1 MRNGWVSK
9 NLTLDTIL
17 LQPRYYTE
25 EFVFKHVL
33 ENSGFY
39 DWIDED

>member
-1 MRNGWVSK
+1 MRNGWASK
-9 NLTLDTIL
+9 NPTLDTIR
-17 LQPRYYTE
+17 LQPMHYTE
-25 EFVFKHVL
+25 VFVFKHVL